1 MVSPT
6 LQCSRCSFTGRPL
19 RQQMAAPASARCRTP
34 LAVTAKLSQ
43 AADFR
48 GLSQEQ
54 IHEQVQAAKRE
65 LFDLRIK
72 QRTKQVRLQCQS
84 CKPLSH
90 QHLHVTFTVRPSLHC
105 CHVQE
110 FKTSDFSKIKL
121 KVRPS
126 PSCQPKF
133 TLRCWCHI
141 CTWSPALLNSF
152 SLACRL
158 PSC

>member
-6 LQCSRCSFTGRPL
+6 LESSRCSLAGRPL

-34 LAVTAKLSQ
+34 LAVTAKLSK

-54 IHEQVQAAKRE
+54 INEQVQAAKRE

-72 QRTKQVRLQCQS
+72 QRTKQVHLQWHQLRNF
-84 CKPLSH
+84 LS
-90 QHLHVTFTVRPSLHC
+90 QHFLHLMSTVKQSLHC

-110 FKTSDFSKIKL
+110 FKTSDFGKAKL
-121 KVRPS
+121 KVRQVHP
-126 PSCQPKF
+126 
-133 TLRCWCHI
+133 
-141 CTWSPALLNSF
+141 
-152 SLACRL
+152 
-158 PSC
+158 